1 MDRHQRSHDFAVTL
15 TVACMATTMLI
26 VDISVINTALSK
38 IAGGLSTNLSGLQW
52 IIDGYTVPLA
62 ALVLT
67 AGSVADRI
75 GRKRV
80 FAAGLVLFTAASAAC
95 GSAGSIE
102 MLDAARAVQG
112 IGAAMLF
119 AVSLALIGHVTPS
132 PSDRAKAMALYGS
145 TIGIGLAIGPLIGGL
160 LTDAI
165 SWRAIFLINI
175 PLGAIALWLTLR
187 GVSESRDPVVRKLD
201 WPGQITLIGGLFGV
215 VLGLLRGNE
224 TGWSST
230 LVLASLTAGAVLLVA
245 FVAIE
250 LTVSEPMLP
259 LHFFRLPNFAGAQV
273 SVFAISSSVFA
284 IYLYISLYLQ
294 STLGRSPIETGLD
307 YLPGSI
313 LMFLVSGATPK
324 LGSKFGNG
332 ALATVGLGM
341 GTAGTLLLLLT
352 QAHSSWTITLP
363 AVVVAMTGVGLYNPA
378 ISVIA
383 ISALPPRQS
392 GLASG
397 AYDTF
402 RQAGLAIG
410 TAALGVLVPARVLAG
425 ASATDYVTG
434 FHHAVLVAGGIAAAG
449 TVLTAVLLAR
459 GRTAPAA
466 GHEPSLTTV
475 DALGQA

>member
-1 MDRHQRSHDFAVTL
+1 
-15 TVACMATTMLI
+15 MLI
-26 VDISVINTALSK
+26 LDISVVNTALSR
-38 IAGGLSTNLSGLQW
+38 ISGGLSTGLSGLQW
-52 IIDGYTVPLA
+52 IFDGYTVPLA

-80 FAAGLVLFTAASAAC
+80 FVAGLLLFTAASAAC
-95 GSAGSIE
+95 GSAASIE

-119 AVSLALIGHVTPS
+119 AVALALIGHVTPS
-132 PSDRAKAMALYGS
+132 PSDRAKAMAMYGS
-145 TIGIGLAIGPLIGGL
+145 TIGVALAIGPLVGGV

-175 PLGAIALWLTLR
+175 PLGAIALWLTVR
-187 GVSESRDPVVRKLD
+187 GVSESRDPVVRRVD

-230 LVLASLTAGAVLLVA
+230 LVLISLIAGAALLAA
-245 FVAIE
+245 FIAIE

-259 LHFFRLPNFAGAQV
+259 LQLFRLPDFAGAQV

-284 IYLYISLYLQ
+284 IYLYLSLYLQ
-294 STLGRSPIETGLD
+294 TTLGRSPIQTGLA
-307 YLPGSI
+307 YLPGSV

-324 LGSKFGNG
+324 LGSKMGNG
-332 ALATVGLGM
+332 ALATVGLAM

-352 QAHSSWTITLP
+352 QVGSSWTITLP
-363 AVVVAMTGVGLYNPA
+363 AVVVALSGVGLYNPA

-383 ISALPPRQS
+383 ISALPPSQS

-410 TAALGVLVPARVLAG
+410 IAALGALVPARVLTG
-425 ASATDYVTG
+425 ASGTSYVTG
-434 FHHAVLVAGGIAAAG
+434 FHHAVLVAGAIAASG

-459 GRTAPAA
+459 RRTALGASHDPSPAVTDRLGIQPEVA
-466 GHEPSLTTV
+466 FGHEE
-475 DALGQA
+475 